1 MANCGIREN
10 EWFACPTHIN
20 VSGLF
25 IALHL
30 SGTSIA
36 YEPEQAFS
44 SEHAIQ
50 DGCAGSGR
58 ASSGGDKRS
67 TCSNVRS
74 CYENSYQ
81 NNEARRQESYTR
93 RSDFFDENK
102 ATTHD

>member
-10 EWFACPTHIN
+10 EWFSCPTQIN
-20 VSGLF
+20 VSRLF

-44 SEHAIQ
+44 SRHAI
-50 DGCAGSGR
+50 AGWLCWKWVGLFRGR
-58 ASSGGDKRS
+58 QEVHLLKRQ
-67 TCSNVRS
+67 VM
-74 CYENSYQ
+74 YENSYQ
-81 NNEARRQESYTR
+81 NNEARGQESYTR
-93 RSDFFDENK
+93 RSDFFDENR

>member
-10 EWFACPTHIN
+10 EWFSCPTQIN
-20 VSGLF
+20 VSRLF

-50 DGCAGSGR
+50 DGCAGSGW
-58 ASSGGDKRS
+58 ATSGG
-67 TCSNVRS
+67 
-74 CYENSYQ
+74 
-81 NNEARRQESYTR
+81 RQEVHLLKR
-93 RSDFFDENK
+93 QVML
-102 ATTHD
+102 